1 MTPPLSRLIAF
12 VDVERDEA
20 RRLAERELA
29 DPIYE
34 DEPPLLQRLLEWVLR
49 QLDQLFANAG
59 SVLGGWGALVVLIP
73 VALIAALVLWRFGPL
88 ARTAA
93 RGQSPVFG
101 ATKRTAAQYRRAA
114 DTADAGQDWTTSVLE
129 RFRAIVAGLEE
140 RDVLTTKAGRTA
152 DEAARE
158 AGRLLPDVS
167 EPLVAAAITF
177 DDVRY
182 GERDATPDEAA
193 TMRELERSIGSAR
206 ISDEPAD
213 VRPALAVPR

>member
-1 MTPPLSRLIAF
+1 MRLLHRVTAL

-20 RRLAERELA
+20 RRLAQRELA
-29 DPIYE
+29 DPIYQ

-49 QLDQLFANAG
+49 QLDELIATTGSLF
-59 SVLGGWGALVVLIP
+59 SGWGALVVLLPI
-73 VALIAALVLWRFGPL
+73 ALIAALVLWRFGPL

-93 RGQSPVFG
+93 RGESSLFG
-101 ATKRTAAQYRRAA
+101 ATKQTAMQYRRAA
-114 DTADAGQDWTTSVLE
+114 DAADATRDWTTSVLE

-158 AGRLLPDVS
+158 AGRPLPNLADR
-167 EPLVAAAITF
+167 LIAAAITF

-182 GERDATPDEAA
+182 GERAATSDEAA
-193 TMRELERSIGSAR
+193 TMRELEHDVRSAR
-206 ISDEPAD
+206 ISDGPTD